1 MPRAGHFFFGGVGRF
16 NSQCF
21 KRKGEELRQET
32 LDNEAA
38 PSA

>member
-21 KRKGEELRQET
+21 KRKGGELRQET
-32 LDNEAA
+32 LDNEHGM
-38 PSA
+38 